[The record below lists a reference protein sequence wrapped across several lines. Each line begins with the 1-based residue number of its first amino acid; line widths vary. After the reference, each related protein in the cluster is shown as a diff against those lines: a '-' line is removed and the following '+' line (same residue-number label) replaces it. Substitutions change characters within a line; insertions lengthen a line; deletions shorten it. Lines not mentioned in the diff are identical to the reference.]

1 MARKLKASPAK
12 ESKMYEKAKAPL
24 MKKYGFYRTPS
35 EDFSDDG
42 TRFLCY
48 EYKGLQLSY
57 AYADDHYLSIRFD
70 YVPDLSYQD
79 YSLFP
84 SYKLADEFNG
94 SSTLDLDKL
103 KQNAEACLA
112 DLARWQADKNVF
124 RKAKQTEEEAFRKS
138 MEDKHM
144 PGIGNP
150 RILDA
155 VWKQAWEYG
164 HSNGFSEVES
174 FYIDLADLAREVMSP
189 R

>member
-1 MARKLKASPAK
+1 
-12 ESKMYEKAKAPL
+12 MYEKAKAPL

-112 DLARWQADKNVF
+112 DLALWQADHNVF
-124 RKAKQTEEEAFRKS
+124 RKAKTQKEDVFRKQ
-138 MEDKHM
+138 MQDKYLSLA
-144 PGIGNP
+144 PQKVA
-150 RILDA
+150 DA
-155 VWKQAWEYG
+155 VFTQAWEYG
-164 HSNGFSEVES
+164 HSAGYEEVELYYS
-174 FYIDLADLAREVMSP
+174 DLSSLAIISGATD
-189 R
+189 